1 MVMVIDR
8 DLALINTIEVYNIMF
23 MMSMDVMLMDIGN
36 TIFRFTLSM

>member
-1 MVMVIDR
+1 MVIDR